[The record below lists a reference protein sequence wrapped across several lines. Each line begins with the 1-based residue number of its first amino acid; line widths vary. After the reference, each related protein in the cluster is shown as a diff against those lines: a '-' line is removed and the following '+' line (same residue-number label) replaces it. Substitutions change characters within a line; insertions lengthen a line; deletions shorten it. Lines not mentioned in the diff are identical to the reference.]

1 MTGVVS
7 NLLRELAAQEFKSA
21 TAFVAPFLR
30 GAGLVLVIA
39 IVVVVAILAAA
50 LTVLPPGVSQQV
62 TAGGVLAL
70 GTGIL
75 GSVAALVTRQ
85 SSPQPAG
92 AGAADLEPRLA
103 RLEKHIEEGL
113 ATGIES
119 TFQPILPQHFS
130 WQGVVQSVAT
140 DVVNQLRLEEIYL
153 GVSEPLVRYVLAPEA
168 SKGGKVA
175 SDPSAAAR
183 RFMELIYESTPNID
197 RLGTVFLDI
206 YRAAGIEGQ
215 LIKNSD

>member
-1 MTGVVS
+1 
-7 NLLRELAAQEFKSA
+7 
-21 TAFVAPFLR
+21 
-30 GAGLVLVIA
+30 
-39 IVVVVAILAAA
+39 
-50 LTVLPPGVSQQV
+50 
-62 TAGGVLAL
+62 
-70 GTGIL
+70 
-75 GSVAALVTRQ
+75 
-85 SSPQPAG
+85 
-92 AGAADLEPRLA
+92 
-103 RLEKHIEEGL
+103 
-113 ATGIES
+113 
-119 TFQPILPQHFS
+119 
-130 WQGVVQSVAT
+130 
-140 DVVNQLRLEEIYL
+140 VVNQLRLEEIYL